1 MVICFLIQRWAK
13 PWEWSNSFAWINE
26 CGKLLASPIFL
37 SYSPA
42 SLSVIW
48 KGHVQGCQASCP
60 SLQPMHTH
68 THLADKWGCLSII
81 DKIAARQP
89 TSKSRRCL
97 RRQEAWGPHRASS
110 CMHGSVTR
118 AVNCPSLVCFMGIT
132 QPRRNGGR
140 RFIQPQGY
148 SKEGRPNLGLQR
160 FLMTTRNISTEMQR
174 K

>member
-1 MVICFLIQRWAK
+1 MWKTSSVPHFPFLQ
-13 PWEWSNSFAWINE
+13 SCVSE
-26 CGKLLASPIFL
+26 CHLAGACSRL
-37 SYSPA
+37 SGLMSLPA
-42 SLSVIW
+42 A
-48 KGHVQGCQASCP
+48 HAYT
-60 SLQPMHTH
+60 HTH
-68 THLADKWGCLSII
+68 THLADKWACLSTI
-81 DKIAARQP
+81 DRIAARQP
-89 TSKSRRCL
+89 TSKSRRCP

-132 QPRRNGGR
+132 QTRRNGGR

-160 FLMTTRNISTEMQR
+160 FLMTTRNISIERQR